1 MSDKLIYMDNSATSP
16 VDPEVLEEML
26 PYFNEEFGNASTLYT
41 LGVEAKKAVDKAR
54 KQVADLINANVD
66 EITFTSGGS
75 ESDNMIIKGVAL
87 REKQRAT
94 EENPRNH
101 IITTTIEHP
110 AVLETCKFLEKFGFE
125 VTYLPVDESGII
137 NLDDL
142 KAAIKE
148 STILITI
155 MHSNN
160 EIGSIQPTKEIGAIA
175 RENNVLFHSDAVQSA
190 GKIPVDVEEQNI
202 DLLSISAH
210 KINGPKGVGA
220 VYIKKGVKLEVLI
233 HGGGQEKGLRSGTE
247 NVPGIV
253 GLGKAAELANIHL
266 EERMKHNAEIR
277 DALIEKVTSTIK
289 DSYINGSLENRLPN
303 NIHFRFSGIEGESLI
318 LRLDQKGINGA
329 TGSACSTHDLKG
341 SHVLAAIGV
350 KPALSHGSL
359 RLSIGPE
366 NSIDDVDYIV
376 ESINDVVTYLRELS
390 PLWDNE
396 NDEYIGDQFEKEV
409 DEEDLDR
416 Y

>member
-1 MSDKLIYMDNSATSP
+1 MAHELIYMDNSATSP
-16 VDPEVLEEML
+16 VDEEVLKEML
-26 PYFNEEFGNASTLYT
+26 PYFNEKFGNASTLYR
-41 LGVEAKKAVDKAR
+41 LGVDAKKALDKAR
-54 KQVADLINANVD
+54 QQVADLINADVD
-66 EITFTSGGS
+66 EITFTSGGT
-75 ESDNMIIKGVAL
+75 ESDNMARKGVAL
-87 REKQRAT
+87 SEIQKAT
-94 EENPRNH
+94 DKNPRNH

-125 VTYLPVDESGII
+125 VTYLPVDEDGLIS
-137 NLDDL
+137 LDDL
-142 KAAIKE
+142 DNAIKE

-160 EIGSIQPTKEIGAIA
+160 EIGTIQPTKEIGEIA
-175 RENNVLFHSDAVQSA
+175 RKHNVLFHSDAVQSA
-190 GKIPVDVEEQNI
+190 GKIPVDVKDQNI
-202 DLLSISAH
+202 DILSLSGH
-210 KINGPKGVGA
+210 KINGPKGIGA
-220 VYIKKGVKLEVLI
+220 IYIKKGVRFEVFM

-247 NVPGIV
+247 NMPGIV
-253 GLGKAAELANIHL
+253 GLGKAAELARENL
-266 EERMKHNAEIR
+266 ETRMQHNKEIR
-277 DALIEKVTSTIK
+277 DALIEKVTSQIK
-289 DSYINGSLENRLPN
+289 DAYVNGSLEKRLPN
-303 NIHFRFSGIEGESLI
+303 NVHFRFSGIEGESLI
-318 LRLDQKGINGA
+318 LRLDNEGIDGA

-376 ESINDVVTYLRELS
+376 ASIKKVVDYLRELS

-396 NDEYIGDQFEKEV
+396 TDEYIGDRFEKPLE
-409 DEEDLDR
+409 DEDIDR